1 MKRNTHRYFAYQLAL
16 RLGRLNVDRML
27 RQLTAKQFLEW
38 EEYAT
43 LEPLNQEDRREDW
56 RTAAVLKA
64 TFDANQ
70 RLIDALLAVHGVER
84 HKRPHIVNTDLR
96 DFVLEWT
103 IEDAAAPK
111 KKRRQQT
118 WQEQW
123 AIVEMINH
131 AFGGTTGNA

>member
-1 MKRNTHRYFAYQLAL
+1 
-16 RLGRLNVDRML
+16 ML
-27 RQLTAKQFLEW
+27 FRS
-38 EEYAT
+38 
-43 LEPLNQEDRREDW
+43 
-56 RTAAVLKA
+56 
-64 TFDANQ
+64 
-70 RLIDALLAVHGVER
+70 LLAVHGVER